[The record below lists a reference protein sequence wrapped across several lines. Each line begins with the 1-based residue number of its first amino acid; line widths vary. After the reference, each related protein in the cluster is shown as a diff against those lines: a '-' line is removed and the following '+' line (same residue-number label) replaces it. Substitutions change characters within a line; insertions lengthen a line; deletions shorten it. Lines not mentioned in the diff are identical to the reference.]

1 MRTDRPFRL
10 LAAASL
16 VAGMVAMPTAALA
29 HPQGL
34 TPFDYVPRDVSDVPV
49 ITDVDDL
56 GVDIVR
62 QTDNVEFVAH
72 VPVAPTSDMQF
83 QRREGRQMLKGE
95 LIDDTRDILVMGGT
109 QRPGMATFDVTDPE
123 NPELLATVSCGGFHS
138 DVAVYE
144 NYAIQAWDGTTR
156 PCEAGD
162 PANRNGV
169 ENALNSGS
177 DGIRIYDITDPA
189 DPVMVAR
196 YGTRDGIPKGVHNI
210 TVNGDAGLV
219 YLDMAELD
227 PVNPKWG
234 YIDLTDP
241 ALPVTMMDIRDISP
255 TAGDGCHDGGIA
267 PERELFACPGI
278 TASYIWDIS
287 DPRMPVEVAHIPNP
301 AISIHHGARWTPDEQ
316 TLVLGD
322 ELAGAAAATPCSGGS
337 NTLTPT
343 GAAWFYNASI
353 AEAPV
358 LSGVFSTPDTDGDY
372 CTTHF
377 YGFQR
382 NTTLM
387 PMGMYDAG
395 IEVVDYAAVAD
406 GLPGVPTQHAVFEPD
421 EAGFFSAYAWHGYVY
436 GSSFEYGASGKNLEA
451 DGRGLWII
459 KVDGIEDEEP
469 VATDEGSVW
478 GRWTPATSGVHVT
491 MAARIGLAPA
501 EAHTNAPLYALAG
514 ALVLLSAGAVR
525 RRRAVEA

>member
-1 MRTDRPFRL
+1 MNLLRALSASAIVTGLL
-10 LAAASL
+10 LAPAA
-16 VAGMVAMPTAALA
+16 AIA
-29 HPQGL
+29 HPQSGRA
-34 TPFDYVPRDVSDVPV
+34 FDYVPRDLGDVPV

-56 GVDIVR
+56 NVDIVR
-62 QTDNVEFVAH
+62 QSDNVEFVAH

-83 QRREGRQMLKGE
+83 QRREGRQMLRGKV
-95 LIDDTRDILVMGGT
+95 IDGTRDILVMGGT
-109 QRPGMATFDVTDPE
+109 QRPGLVTFDITDPE
-123 NPELLATVSCGGFHS
+123 DPELLAEVSCGGFHS

-156 PCEAGD
+156 PCEEDD

-169 ENALNSGS
+169 ENPLNAGS
-177 DGIRIYDITDPA
+177 DGVRIFDITDPA
-189 DPVMVAR
+189 DPVLVAR
-196 YGTRDGIPKGVHNI
+196 YGTHNGIPRGVHNI
-210 TVNGDAGLV
+210 TVNGPAGLV

-227 PVNPKWG
+227 PVNPQWG
-234 YIDLTDP
+234 FIDLDDP
-241 ALPVTMMDIRDISP
+241 DLPLTMLPIRDISP

-267 PERELFACPGI
+267 PERQLFACPGI

-301 AISIHHGARWTPDEQ
+301 AISIHHGARWTPDEE

-322 ELAGAAAATPCSGGS
+322 ELAGAAEATPCTGAQ

-343 GAAWFYNASI
+343 GAAWFYDARI

-358 LSGVFSTPDTDGDY
+358 LNGVFSTPDTDGDY

-377 YGFQR
+377 YGFHR
-382 NTTLM
+382 DTTLM

-395 IEVVDYAAVAD
+395 IEVVDYGPVAEH
-406 GLPGVPTQHAVFEPD
+406 LPGAPTQHAVFEPD
-421 EAGFFSAYAWHGYVY
+421 EAGFFSAYAYRGYVY
-436 GSSFEYGASGKNLEA
+436 GSSFEYGATGKDIEA

-459 KVDGIEDEEP
+459 KVEGIDDAEP

-478 GRWTPATSGVHVT
+478 GRWTPEKSGTHVT

-501 EAHTNAPLYALAG
+501 DAHTNAPLYALG
-514 ALVLLSAGAVR
+514 VGLLLLVAAAAR
-525 RRRAVEA
+525 RRVTA